1 MLPNPMPGA
10 EPVPR
15 RPGWEAAILTGRLQV
30 GFSLAAMSC
39 ADDGRLAALSGPG
52 GHLILY
58 PDRLRVLR
66 HGPWFTALNFVFHLE
81 REIETTILLRSLTGV
96 HLVRSLL
103 LVQFLRFTYAGC
115 PAPSGH
121 YLRDAFAENAFL
133 ASFTDNRPLVAFH
146 GTVVAAARASLSGP
160 EPLR

>member
-1 MLPNPMPGA
+1 
-10 EPVPR
+10 
-15 RPGWEAAILTGRLQV
+15 
-30 GFSLAAMSC
+30 MSF

-52 GHLILY
+52 GQLILY

-66 HGPWFTALNFVFHLE
+66 HGPWFTALNLVFHLE
-81 REIETTILLRSLTGV
+81 REIETTILLHRLTGV
-96 HLVRSLL
+96 HLVQSLL

-133 ASFTDNRPLVAFH
+133 ASFIDNRPLVAFQ
-146 GTVVAAARASLSGP
+146 AAIIIAARRLAPMPLSGA
-160 EPLR
+160 ELAH